1 MQISREIR
9 ARCEALE
16 LLVADAVG
24 NERRPSSPWE
34 NTMAQHH
41 DEKPPDGLS
50 VPEVMAPGAAPP
62 AESGVSELGPH
73 QEAPRRT
80 WRPGAMT
87 PFWVVMV
94 RILLLLLALAIFKA
108 VG

>member
-1 MQISREIR
+1 
-9 ARCEALE
+9 
-16 LLVADAVG
+16 
-24 NERRPSSPWE
+24 
-34 NTMAQHH
+34 MASHH
-41 DEKPPDGLS
+41 EEKPDEGLS

-62 AESGVSELGPH
+62 AESGVSETGPP
-73 QEAPRRT
+73 QEAPRRG

-94 RILLLLLALAIFKA
+94 LILLLLLALAIFKA